1 MITMWP
7 SLKPVDNSIEAKAA
21 ENYTIHELGVP
32 PSLLMENA
40 GRAVTNR
47 VTEILQQFLGTK
59 AHVAIFCGPGN
70 NGADALV
77 CARQLLGHHF
87 DISIFF
93 TAERNRFGESLTR
106 ELELLEKI
114 CARLTKP
121 TLRFM
126 RDLKQ
131 LENLENKAL
140 VIVDGI
146 FGAGLSRAP
155 QGLSLAAIE
164 YINFLRQ
171 TLGTHNCRVVSIDVP
186 SGLSLEA
193 SLPLGAHV
201 RADYSITFGHLKRCH
216 VSEPTKKLV
225 GKVEVCDIGL
235 YYSKP
240 ASNFYTDS
248 QEPLNFLLK
257 PLGKSS
263 NKGDFGHVA
272 ILEGH
277 VNFIGASRLAAR
289 AALRVGA
296 GLVTLLTSKT
306 PSLHPSDLAE
316 FMKKH
321 EKFTT
326 PDFFKKISG
335 LVIGPGLGQK
345 PHDLARA
352 RSLLK
357 SSVSYVKNIILDA
370 DALALIHDAKL
381 DLKSNT
387 LICTPHPQEAAKL
400 LGVSTQLIERDRFLA
415 IENLAKLAF
424 NPTGITIW
432 VLKGATTLIRQEPYG
447 TIALS
452 GDAPIL
458 ATGGSGDML
467 AGAIGGLLA
476 QSRSPLAAVVLA
488 TSLQICA
495 ARRFSESTKGIF
507 PSELAD
513 RFPSLL
519 QRSL

>member
-1 MITMWP
+1 MIAMWP
-7 SLKPVDNSIEAKAA
+7 SLKPVDNKVEAQAA
-21 ENYTIHELGVP
+21 EDYTIHDLGVP
-32 PSLLMENA
+32 SSLLMENA

-47 VTEILQQFLGTK
+47 VLKILQSFFLSEK

-77 CARQLLGHHF
+77 CARQLLGHGLN
-87 DISIFF
+87 ISVFF
-93 TAERNRFGESLTR
+93 TADKTHFCESLMR
-106 ELELLEKI
+106 ELVLLEKI
-114 CARLTKP
+114 CARLSKAN
-121 TLRFM
+121 
-126 RDLKQ
+126 LKFFNSLNK
-131 LENLENKAL
+131 LEKGPLI
-140 VIVDGI
+140 IVDGI

-155 QGLSLAAIE
+155 EGLSLKAIE
-164 YINFLRQ
+164 HINLTRES
-171 TLGTHNCRVVSIDVP
+171 LALKCRVISIDVP

-193 SLPLGAHV
+193 STPLGSHV
-201 RADYSITFGHLKRCH
+201 KADYTITFGHLKRCH

-225 GKVEVCDIGL
+225 GEVEVCDIGL
-235 YYSKP
+235 YYPKP
-240 ASNFYTDS
+240 ASNFYTNS

-277 VNFIGASRLAAR
+277 NNFIGASRLAAR

-316 FMKKH
+316 FMKKQ
-321 EKFTT
+321 ENLAA

-335 LVIGPGLGQK
+335 LVVGPGLGRESQ
-345 PHDLARA
+345 DLARA
-352 RSLLK
+352 LLLLNNAAP
-357 SSVSYVKNIILDA
+357 YTKNIILDA
-370 DALALIHDAKL
+370 DALSLIHDSNLA
-381 DLKSNT
+381 LKSNT

-400 LGVSTQLIERDRFLA
+400 LGVSTEQVEHDRFLA
-415 IENLAKLAF
+415 IENLAHLNF

-432 VLKGATTLIRQEPYG
+432 VLKGATTLIRQDPYG
-447 TIALS
+447 TIALY

-467 AGAIGGLLA
+467 AGAIAGLLA
-476 QSRSPLAAVVLA
+476 QSRSSLGAVVLA

-495 ARRFSESTKGIF
+495 ARRFSKSTKGIF

-519 QRSL
+519 QRST

>member
-1 MITMWP
+1 MIAMWP
-7 SLKPVDNSIEAKAA
+7 SLQPVDNKVEARAA
-21 ENYTIHELGVP
+21 EDYTIHDLGVP
-32 PSLLMENA
+32 SSLLMENA

-47 VTEILQQFLGTK
+47 VIEILQNFLGVK

-77 CARQLLGHHF
+77 CARQLLGHHLN
-87 DISIFF
+87 ISVFF
-93 TAERNRFGESLTR
+93 TAQRNCFGESLLR

-114 CARLTKP
+114 CARLSKAN
-121 TLRFM
+121 
-126 RDLKQ
+126 LKFIN
-131 LENLENKAL
+131 NLNKIGNGPV

-146 FGAGLSRAP
+146 FGSGLKRAP
-155 QGLSLAAIE
+155 EGLSLAAIE
-164 YINFLRQ
+164 HINSTRQ
-171 TLGTHNCRVVSIDVP
+171 ALGSNCRVISIDVP
-186 SGLSLEA
+186 SGLSIEA
-193 SLPLGAHV
+193 SAPLGAHV
-201 RADYSITFGHLKRCH
+201 KADYSITFGHLKRCH

-225 GKVEVCDIGL
+225 GEVEVCDIGL
-235 YYSKP
+235 YYPKP
-240 ASNFYTDS
+240 ASNFYTNS

-277 VNFIGASRLAAR
+277 TNFIGASRLAAR

-296 GLVTLLTSKT
+296 GLVTILTSKT

-316 FMKKH
+316 FMKKQ
-321 EKFTT
+321 ENSAT

-335 LVIGPGLGQK
+335 LIVGPGLGREPQ
-345 PHDLARA
+345 DLARA
-352 RSLLK
+352 RAVLNNSAPYAK
-357 SSVSYVKNIILDA
+357 SIILDA
-370 DALALIHDAKL
+370 DALSLIHDSKL

-400 LGVSTQLIERDRFLA
+400 LGISTEEVEHDRFLA
-415 IENLAKLAF
+415 IENLAKLNF
-424 NPTGITIW
+424 NPTGVTIW
-432 VLKGATTLIRQEPYG
+432 VLKGATTLIRQDPYG
-447 TIALS
+447 TIALF

-467 AGAIGGLLA
+467 AGAIAGLLA
-476 QSRSPLAAVVLA
+476 QSRSSLAAVVLA

-495 ARRFSESTKGIF
+495 ARRFSKSTKGIF

-519 QRSL
+519 QRST